1 MDSSRSKTIVYRRQN
16 PSPASIPELRPVAE
30 RTGVL
35 VVKFRNTWPISEISI
50 ALSNGCS
57 RSSVSST
64 IHADVRSYH
73 KRAAGPPSSVAG
85 REIESALARPL
96 QRAYYRPE
104 ASQAELAASLS
115 YGIIKG
121 HPFFDGNKRTAFFL
135 ANEYIR
141 AHGHPGLADGVQ
153 VGEVYKGLQTVVDQ
167 YVGVASGRL
176 EEDALALANGG
187 AKSKDS

>member
-1 MDSSRSKTIVYRRQN
+1 M
-16 PSPASIPELRPVAE
+16 AA
-30 RTGVL
+30 
-35 VVKFRNTWPISEISI
+35 
-50 ALSNGCS
+50 
-57 RSSVSST
+57 
-64 IHADVRSYH
+64 HAPR
-73 KRAAGPPSSVAG
+73 
-85 REIESALARPL
+85 LARLFTPMFARTINAQLVHPAAPL

-121 HPFFDGNKRTAFFL
+121 HPFLDGNKITAFFL

-141 AHGHPGLADGVQ
+141 AQGHPGLADGVQ
-153 VGEVYKGLQTVVDQ
+153 VGEVYKGLQAVVDQ